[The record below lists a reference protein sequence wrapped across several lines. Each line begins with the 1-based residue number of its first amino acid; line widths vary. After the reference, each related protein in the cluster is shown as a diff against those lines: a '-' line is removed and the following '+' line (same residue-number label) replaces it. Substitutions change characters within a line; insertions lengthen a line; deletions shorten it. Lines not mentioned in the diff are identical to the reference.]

1 MIPNVYSAM
10 RYKIH
15 PREVFWHPEDAKLWA
30 KAHGLAT
37 QRFKAIDLFTFNPV
51 CDVHIYNGKGVVQI
65 NYDVRDTSKES
76 ATWLSVF
83 FSVVV
88 EYDTTNP
95 LADKFAFN

>member
-1 MIPNVYSAM
+1 MS
-10 RYKIH
+10 
-15 PREVFWHPEDAKLWA
+15 
-30 KAHGLAT
+30 T
-37 QRFKAIDLFTFNPV
+37 FTME
-51 CDVHIYNGKGVVQI
+51 KGVVQI